1 MSSWMQQVVGLLT
14 TGSLL
19 AATVLFAPT
28 VQGEKAASKYPI
40 IEPLKHK
47 NYTETIPGTKV
58 KFDMVAIP
66 GGKFLMGSPPNEPGR
81 KEDEGPQHPVEL
93 KPFWMAKCEL
103 TWDEFDA
110 YWRGRPGKKEDV
122 EPENPKDADA
132 VTRPTP
138 AYADET
144 FGLGR
149 EGNPLICV
157 SHHTAM
163 QYCRWLSLKTGKI
176 YRLPTEAEWEW
187 AARAGTTTAYYFGDD
202 PKPLEEHAWFVL
214 NSDDKPQPVGKKKAN
229 PWGLH
234 DMYGNVAEFCLD
246 HYNGKKD
253 YAEYPTDRL
262 TLQPVR
268 KPTSARFSH
277 VVRGGSWL
285 DEAPACRSAA
295 RLGSDKSWLRLD
307 PQRPQS
313 IWWLTSAEHVGFRIV
328 RPVEEQENLKGLRS
342 LVTRESK

>member
-1 MSSWMQQVVGLLT
+1 
-14 TGSLL
+14 
-19 AATVLFAPT
+19 
-28 VQGEKAASKYPI
+28 
-40 IEPLKHK
+40 
-47 NYTETIPGTKV
+47 
-58 KFDMVAIP
+58 
-66 GGKFLMGSPPNEPGR
+66 MGSPASEKDRNA
-81 KEDEGPQHPVEL
+81 DEGPQHPVTV
-93 KPFWMAKCEL
+93 KGFWIGKCEVS
-103 TWDEFDA
+103 WDEFDV
-110 YWRGRPGKKEDV
+110 YWRGRPGKKEDK

-157 SHHTAM
+157 SWHTCM
-163 QYCRWLSLKTGKI
+163 QYCRWLSLKTGKT

-202 PKPLEEHAWFVL
+202 PKDLGDHAWFEP
-214 NSDDKPQPVGKKKAN
+214 NSDAKPQPVGKKKAN

-246 HYNGKKD
+246 LYGKDFYGTFPRDK
-253 YAEYPTDRL
+253 P
-262 TLQPVR
+262 TLQPVN
-268 KPTSARFSH
+268 KPNGQRWSH
-277 VVRGGSWL
+277 PTRGGGWESN
-285 DEAPACRSAA
+285 AAGCRSAA
-295 RLGSDKSWLRLD
+295 RMPSVKDWIKLD

-313 IWWLTSAEHVGFRIV
+313 IWWLTSAEFVGFRVV
-328 RPVEEQENLKGLRS
+328 RPIEEQDNLKGFRS

>member
-1 MSSWMQQVVGLLT
+1 MRRLIQ
-14 TGSLL
+14 L
-19 AATVLFAPT
+19 AAGGAALAVLATTVLTPA
-28 VQGEKAASKYPI
+28 QADKAAVTFPAV
-40 IEPLKHK
+40 ERPTHK
-47 NYTETIPGTKV
+47 NYTETIPDTKV

-66 GGKFLMGSPPNEPGR
+66 GGTYLMGSPETEKGR
-81 KEDEGPQHPVEL
+81 NPDEGPQHPVTL
-93 KPFWMAKCEL
+93 KGFWMGKCEV

-110 YWRGRPGKKEDV
+110 WWAGKAGKKEDK
-122 EPENPKDADA
+122 EPETPKDADA

-157 SHHTAM
+157 SWHTCM
-163 QYCRWLSLKTGKI
+163 QYCRWLSVKTGKT

-187 AARAGTTTAYYFGDD
+187 AARAGTATAYSFGND
-202 PKPLEEHAWFVL
+202 PKDLGEYAWYSA
-214 NSDDKPQPVGKKKAN
+214 NSEDKPQPVGKKKAN

-246 HYNGKKD
+246 LYAKD
-253 YAEYPTDRL
+253 YYGTFPRDKP
-262 TLQPVR
+262 TLQPVN
-268 KPTSARFSH
+268 KPAGQRWSH
-277 VVRGGSWL
+277 PTRGGGWDS
-285 DEAPACRSAA
+285 DAAACRSAA
-295 RLGSDKSWLRLD
+295 RRPSGKEWIKLD

-313 IWWLTSAEHVGFRIV
+313 IWWLTSAEFTGFRVV
-328 RPVEEQENLKGLRS
+328 RPIEEQDNLKGFRS